1 MFFVTLFQ
9 KFLSQHRFALLLW
22 ILLFVAAY
30 PSNAQNIIQGVV
42 KDAAGEALVGV
53 SVLVKGSAGNG
64 TITNINGNYS
74 IRADARDVLLFSYVG
89 MKSQEIRV
97 GNRRTVDVIMED
109 DASTLNDVVVV
120 GYGTA
125 KKQSLTGAVSAIKGD
140 ELLKGPSTNV
150 SSLLGGKLPG
160 LSSVQESG
168 EPGKDQASLRI
179 RGSQYNALYIVDGMP
194 RSISDI
200 DPNDIE
206 SISVLKDGAS
216 AAVYGLNAAGGVVI
230 VTTKKGREGKPQ
242 LSYSGQYGISV
253 NANFPEFMN
262 GPEFAHYYN
271 MADMMDKLANGTIT
285 KREDYKPIFTEKN
298 IKDMLNGDPTDGWDN
313 VNYIDKVFGTGTN
326 VKHNLVL
333 QGGTSDM
340 HYLLSG
346 GFMNQKGNIDNFDY
360 RRYNMRVNL
369 DSKLGKDWKI
379 TFGALGNVGRRRT
392 PGYNSGG
399 SDDGSEIS
407 HEVGWLSIG
416 HQAIMMRPYLPE
428 QYKGLYTGTIPN
440 NASVVYSPLAAIYQ
454 SGYKKTNS
462 FELNSNLSLEYAA
475 PWLTGLTFKAAGSY
489 DYLSSQN
496 KNLDTP
502 YQTYTMSTASEK
514 FGVYSLKDDPRDA
527 SSNLNHVG
535 DGQYTSQQLVGQLSI
550 EYARLLG
557 KHNIDAM
564 LLVEARDWKEN
575 GFSAYAYH
583 VPFAELPELS
593 LGDAIEKNPIAGY
606 SGHTRTAGYVFRL
619 KYDYANT
626 YLAEFSGRYDG
637 SYNFSGNVSN
647 KRWGFFPSL
656 SLGWRITNEKFMEQS
671 KSWLDDLKIRLSVGL
686 LGNDGVPP
694 YSFLSTYD
702 FGTNWISNGTAYRSL
717 YSTAIPNLELTWSKT
732 RSQNI
737 GFDATLWHG
746 LLGLEFD
753 WFYNLNYDLLARM
766 GGDKAPSMGGYYP
779 TWKNNNRYCNYGFE
793 WSISHRNRFTL
804 AGSPFDYSVNLN
816 MTYAKSKWLR
826 YPDSPNTMEWRKVV
840 GTSVDA
846 YYAWEAEGLFRSE
859 EEITKSAW
867 YGSRPNVGDIKYKD
881 KNGDN
886 VIDEQDKA
894 IIGRSNR
901 PQVMMGLNIG
911 ASWNGFDLNL
921 QFTGGFKF
929 DVSLLGTYYN
939 GYDDNTVWSQTFK
952 EGANSPLWLVRD
964 SYSIDNPN
972 GKYPRITLSQTSHG
986 GNNGLASTFWMR
998 KGDYIRLKT
1007 AQLGYT
1013 LPKAWTHFVGIQRV
1027 RVFVEGSNL
1036 FTLDDLPTGIDPES
1050 PRVNN
1055 GYYPQQRTFM
1065 GGINITF

>member
-1 MFFVTLFQ
+1 
-9 KFLSQHRFALLLW
+9 
-22 ILLFVAAY
+22 
-30 PSNAQNIIQGVV
+30 
-42 KDAAGEALVGV
+42 
-53 SVLVKGSAGNG
+53 
-64 TITNINGNYS
+64 
-74 IRADARDVLLFSYVG
+74 
-89 MKSQEIRV
+89 
-97 GNRRTVDVIMED
+97 
-109 DASTLNDVVVV
+109 
-120 GYGTA
+120 
-125 KKQSLTGAVSAIKGD
+125 
-140 ELLKGPSTNV
+140 
-150 SSLLGGKLPG
+150 
-160 LSSVQESG
+160 
-168 EPGKDQASLRI
+168 
-179 RGSQYNALYIVDGMP
+179 
-194 RSISDI
+194 
-200 DPNDIE
+200 
-206 SISVLKDGAS
+206 
-216 AAVYGLNAAGGVVI
+216 
-230 VTTKKGREGKPQ
+230 
-242 LSYSGQYGISV
+242 
-253 NANFPEFMN
+253 
-262 GPEFAHYYN
+262 
-271 MADMMDKLANGTIT
+271 
-285 KREDYKPIFTEKN
+285 
-298 IKDMLNGDPTDGWDN
+298 
-313 VNYIDKVFGTGTN
+313 
-326 VKHNLVL
+326 
-333 QGGTSDM
+333 
-340 HYLLSG
+340 
-346 GFMNQKGNIDNFDY
+346 
-360 RRYNMRVNL
+360 
-369 DSKLGKDWKI
+369 
-379 TFGALGNVGRRRT
+379 
-392 PGYNSGG
+392 
-399 SDDGSEIS
+399 
-407 HEVGWLSIG
+407 
-416 HQAIMMRPYLPE
+416 
-428 QYKGLYTGTIPN
+428 
-440 NASVVYSPLAAIYQ
+440 
-454 SGYKKTNS
+454 
-462 FELNSNLSLEYAA
+462 
-475 PWLTGLTFKAAGSY
+475 
-489 DYLSSQN
+489 
-496 KNLDTP
+496 
-502 YQTYTMSTASEK
+502 
-514 FGVYSLKDDPRDA
+514 
-527 SSNLNHVG
+527 
-535 DGQYTSQQLVGQLSI
+535 
-550 EYARLLG
+550 
-557 KHNIDAM
+557 
-564 LLVEARDWKEN
+564 
-575 GFSAYAYH
+575 
-583 VPFAELPELS
+583 
-593 LGDAIEKNPIAGY
+593 
-606 SGHTRTAGYVFRL
+606 
-619 KYDYANT
+619 
-626 YLAEFSGRYDG
+626 
-637 SYNFSGNVSN
+637 
-647 KRWGFFPSL
+647 
-656 SLGWRITNEKFMEQS
+656 MEQS

-1013 LPKAWTHFVGIQRV
+1013 LPKAWIHFVGIQRV